1 MDPHRTNTDPWYL
14 NYYGSLCYQDGD
26 QGSPSP
32 SYYDSQIAAQQ
43 QCFLQFPSQQTGADS
58 KNIFPHT
65 LNTTS
70 TSVTSIE
77 AAEDQ
82 MTAAATGGT
91 ENTKKGTKRKNSKYE
106 TFPFKEEQYLVN
118 LWKENIEQLESK
130 NSHKVW
136 TKIVDKLNA
145 QFSNNRTVDKC
156 MHNIKYIIDKY
167 RDRRIG
173 IGNKAVATSGNL
185 RSMTKSRFHHI

>member
-14 NYYGSLCYQDGD
+14 NCYGSLCYQDRD

-43 QCFLQFPSQQTGADS
+43 QYFLQFPSQQTGADS
-58 KNIFPHT
+58 QNMFPHT
-65 LNTTS
+65 LSTAS

-82 MTAAATGGT
+82 TTAAATGST
-91 ENTKKGTKRKNSKYE
+91 ENTKKGTKRKNAKYE

-118 LWKENIEQLESK
+118 LWKENIEQLES
-130 NSHKVW
+130 N
-136 TKIVDKLNA
+136 
-145 QFSNNRTVDKC
+145 
-156 MHNIKYIIDKY
+156 
-167 RDRRIG
+167 
-173 IGNKAVATSGNL
+173 
-185 RSMTKSRFHHI
+185 